1 MAVGGVIAATHMPA
15 GQADAQMQPAPADRQ
30 AVLAAVHGL
39 GELEHAYLVEV
50 AARRHGTTSV
60 SLLAAGVRGAR
71 AGIYMPAD
79 PIVGDS
85 ARQEFYAGHAEDQ
98 FEVLSLHAGVHTPAA
113 SSRDALLTQE
123 TTRLEPGTVDHK
135 LYVRGIGT
143 VREQTVHGGSEKFVL
158 VRVKARVAALD

>member
-1 MAVGGVIAATHMPA
+1 
-15 GQADAQMQPAPADRQ
+15 
-30 AVLAAVHGL
+30 
-39 GELEHAYLVEV
+39 
-50 AARRHGTTSV
+50 
-60 SLLAAGVRGAR
+60 VRGAR

-123 TTRLEPGTVDHK
+123 TTRLEPGTVDHM

-143 VREQTVHGGSEKFVL
+143 VREQTLHAGSEKFVL